1 MKKEV
6 ELLKENMKK
15 KRGTGRT
22 RRMIFEAA
30 RQVFLEGRSVV
41 IVAKT
46 EASKV
51 EIASQVTKYFN
62 KSISNNIDVKSM
74 EYSGEYLKSLDKDK
88 VVLYD
93 HYCFEQ
99 DLLDLM
105 EKYTMYDK

>member
-1 MKKEV
+1 MKTYLQEFKESMV
-6 ELLKENMKK
+6 K
-15 KRGTGRT
+15 KRSTGRT

-41 IVAKT
+41 IIAKT

-51 EIASQVTKYFN
+51 EISAQVSKYFN
-62 KSISNNIDVKSM
+62 KSISNNIDVKSI

-88 VVLYD
+88 VVLHD

-99 DLLDLM
+99 DLLNLM

>member
-1 MKKEV
+1 MKNDLQTFKESIV
-6 ELLKENMKK
+6 K
-15 KRGTGRT
+15 KRGSGRT

-30 RQVFLEGRSVV
+30 RQVFLEGSSVV

-51 EIASQVTKYFN
+51 EIASQISKYFN
-62 KSISNNIDVKSM
+62 KSISNNIDVKSI

-99 DLLDLM
+99 DLLNLM